1 MINDKPG
8 YNSAYVSLNL
18 LDELDYCL
26 GGYGKPNVEFLFSLN
41 TFVETFIASSEFY
54 TSLDELNHLSLTTPI
69 LFPNGRPILN
79 LVARHGGLK
88 FVEGVVD
95 NPASEIYRGIV
106 LTKTKSEAQ
115 KDFVLEYGQKIQEK
129 YFIQSDINN
138 AKETIPLI
146 TSSFDDYSF
155 IVSETQSTWNQLVAN
170 LMNVSKSS
178 SIQTS
183 LPISLYGRQVQN
195 LQRTPY
201 SIQSLDMV
209 AKIHNAKAE
218 DLKNNL
224 NYQFLPIPS
233 FTNILLSGVASASEI
248 PYRLEQLRLDFQ
260 ELRDQFVQ
268 LETDIY
274 ESVTMK
280 QQLDAYD
287 KFKEFWIVFN
297 KKYVDR
303 KHRIF
308 YGDFDFSDGADI
320 DKGFDSYFDGGSI
333 SDSFKEVNMGK
344 IAGNIITKGYSWYKD
359 RKVINRFKGLTNI
372 WELFENSNSI
382 QEQLK
387 HFERLFDVQ
396 FSNSE
401 INKVHDFVNKK
412 LNNITK
418 EIPR

>member
-8 YNSAYVSLNL
+8 YNSAYVSLSL

-79 LVARHGGLK
+79 LVARYGGLK

-95 NPASEIYRGIV
+95 NPSSEIYRGEI
-106 LTKTKSEAQ
+106 LTKSKREALQ
-115 KDFVLEYGQKIQEK
+115 DFVLEYGQKIQEK
-129 YFIQSDINN
+129 YFIQSDIDNTI
-138 AKETIPLI
+138 ERIPLV
-146 TSSFDDYSF
+146 TSTFDEDNF
-155 IVSETQSTWNQLVAN
+155 IVSETQSTWDELVSN
-170 LMNVSKSS
+170 LIYVSKSS

-183 LPISLYGRQVQN
+183 LPISLYGRQVNN
-195 LQRTPY
+195 LHRRPY
-201 SIQSLDMV
+201 SMQSLDMV
-209 AKIHNAKAE
+209 AKIHNAKVE

-224 NYQFLPIPS
+224 NYQFMPIPS
-233 FTNILLSGVASASEI
+233 FTNILLSSVSSASEI
-248 PYRLEQLRLDFQ
+248 PYKLGQLRMDFQ
-260 ELRDQFVQ
+260 VLRDQFVK
-268 LETDIY
+268 LEVDIY
-274 ESVTMK
+274 ESATIK
-280 QQLDAYD
+280 QQLEAYD

-303 KHRIF
+303 KPRIF
-308 YGDFDFSDGADI
+308 YGDFDFTDGGDI
-320 DKGFDSYFDGGSI
+320 DKGLDAYFDGNPI
-333 SDSFKEVNMGK
+333 SESFKELNMGK
-344 IAGNIITKGYSWYKD
+344 VAGNIITKSYSWYKD

-372 WELFENSNSI
+372 WELFENSNSMNL
-382 QEQLK
+382 QLK
-387 HFERLFDVQ
+387 HFERLFNVQ

-401 INKVHDFVNKK
+401 INRVHEFVNKN

-418 EIPR
+418 EISR